1 MPKAHGTVVASPAV
15 ACEVAALRKRHL
27 GIARREKGSAERAVL
42 PRGLGDT
49 VIVFAANCLKAW
61 QTREELRGGKDGDN
75 PRVNIEL

>member
-1 MPKAHGTVVASPAV
+1 MPKVRGTVVASPGDAV
-15 ACEVAALRKRHL
+15 CEVTALRKRHL
-27 GIARREKGSAERAVL
+27 GIAVVKRVARKGTL
-42 PRGLGDT
+42 PRGLADT

>member
-1 MPKAHGTVVASPAV
+1 MKRVA
-15 ACEVAALRKRHL
+15 RKR
-27 GIARREKGSAERAVL
+27 GVF

-61 QTREELRGGKDGDN
+61 QTHEELRGGKSGDN

>member
-1 MPKAHGTVVASPAV
+1 M
-15 ACEVAALRKRHL
+15 KRV
-27 GIARREKGSAERAVL
+27 ESAEGGASA
-42 PRGLGDT
+42 RGLGDT